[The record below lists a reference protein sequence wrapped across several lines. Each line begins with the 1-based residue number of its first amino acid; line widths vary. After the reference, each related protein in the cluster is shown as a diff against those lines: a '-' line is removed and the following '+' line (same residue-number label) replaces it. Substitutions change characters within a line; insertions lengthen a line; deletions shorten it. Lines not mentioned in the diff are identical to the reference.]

1 MGKPY
6 LSSVAVLADN
16 DFLRRRAEIPIYS
29 FTHHQRESKTTSLYS
44 PHVLVLEGILALH
57 DPRVLELLDMKV
69 CYFDVGRE

>member
-6 LSSVAVLADN
+6 QSSVAALADN

-29 FTHHQRESKTTSLYS
+29 FNNHQRESKTTSLYS

-69 CYFDVGRE
+69 CYFNVGRE